1 MKKMCKL
8 VEKLNTKKE
17 VTDARESKKRN
28 RVTTPSSNTFTFQ
41 EYKIEKLK
49 NLNAK

>member
-1 MKKMCKL
+1 MCKL

-17 VTDARESKKRN
+17 VTDARESKERN
-28 RVTTPSSNTFTFQ
+28 YRVTTSSSNTVTFQ

-49 NLNAK
+49 KLNAK